1 MFLVLWLLMVSLATG
16 GSFYN
21 LFGVLNSWILSLF

>member
-1 MFLVLWLLMVSLATG
+1 MLVLLWLLMVSLATG

-21 LFGVLNSWILSLF
+21 VFGVLNNLILSLF